1 VFDTASGKF
10 NVVATL
16 STDVFMLLMALCGLF
31 RMRLDGGLSGL
42 ARFLWTQVGLSS
54 LSLDVFC
61 DACFTNVTSLQGIIR
76 IAICVLALLPA
87 SARFRFFLVSLIFA
101 HRNFTSQ
108 VLIYLNLN
116 GMFSFSL
123 AR

>member
-1 VFDTASGKF
+1 MFDTDSGKF

-16 STDVFMLLMALCGLF
+16 STDVFMLFMALCGLF

-42 ARFLWTQVGLSS
+42 ARFLWRQVGLSS
-54 LSLDVFC
+54 LSLDVFR
-61 DACFTNVTSLQGIIR
+61 DACLLMRCLLQGIIR

-87 SARFRFFLVSLIFA
+87 SVRFRFFLVSHFCS
-101 HRNFTSQ
+101 SQ
-108 VLIYLNLN
+108 FHVAGFHL
-116 GMFSFSL
+116 FESKWHVSFSL

>member
-1 VFDTASGKF
+1 VFDTDSGKF

-61 DACFTNVTSLQGIIR
+61 DACFTNVMSL
-76 IAICVLALLPA
+76 
-87 SARFRFFLVSLIFA
+87 
-101 HRNFTSQ
+101 
-108 VLIYLNLN
+108 
-116 GMFSFSL
+116 
-123 AR
+123 